1 MVSPRKREYMKFY
14 NRKSSVKEKKAEYMR
29 NKRAEADSE
38 ASRKLVQ
45 GLLDL
50 GYEQLAYEYAQE
62 RAPEMLATV
71 KVPVRRKIKK

>member
-1 MVSPRKREYMKFY
+1 MVSPGKREYMKFY
-14 NRKSSVKEKKAEYMR
+14 NGKLEVKQKKADYMR
-29 NKRAEADSE
+29 RIRTEKDEE

-50 GYEQLAYEYAQE
+50 GYENLALEYAQE

-71 KVPVRRKIKK
+71 KIPARKPKK